1 MRTPS
6 SLSLPFAAAVTAVAL
21 ASLAPS
27 TAGADTSVSAKG
39 PLAGSAAAAG
49 PVTQACLGDL
59 PTFLTCPAGAVL
71 YGTECRQREPKRGQG
86 QGEHWSGSQRQG
98 PAVFL
103 RSGFDVKLDKDSK
116 VAFAARYKN
125 HKKNGRIYRFD
136 QQGVLESWTN
146 VIDDK
151 SYGLSV
157 TCRPDGTVAY
167 VASYFA
173 NKVVGLSRSWRK
185 SDGALSSAIAH
196 DPHSKATKR
205 LDSTSGLTPEMARR
219 PDELCRPV
227 RCDVTAAPDLSGMP
241 AGLRL
246 PATP

>member
-1 MRTPS
+1 MRTQS
-6 SLSLPFAAAVTAVAL
+6 SISLPFASAVVTAVAAL
-21 ASLAPS
+21 AAFAPS
-27 TAGADTSVSAKG
+27 TASADTTAAKG
-39 PLAGSAAAAG
+39 ATAAA

-59 PTFLTCPAGAVL
+59 PTFLTCPAGAGL
-71 YGTECRQREPKRGQG
+71 FGTECRQREPKRGQG
-86 QGEHWSGSQRQG
+86 EGEHWSGSRRQG

-103 RSGFDVKLDKDSK
+103 RGDLDVKLDKNSK
-116 VAFAARYKN
+116 VSFAARYKN

-136 QQGVLESWTN
+136 KQGVLESWTN
-146 VIDDK
+146 VIDDQ

-157 TCRPDGTVAY
+157 TCRPDGTVAHM
-167 VASYFA
+167 ASYFA
-173 NKVVGLSRSWRK
+173 DKVVGLSRSWRK
-185 SDGALSSAIAH
+185 SDGTLSYAIEH
-196 DPHSKATKR
+196 DPHSKATKH
-205 LDSTSGLTPEMARR
+205 LDSASGLTPELARR